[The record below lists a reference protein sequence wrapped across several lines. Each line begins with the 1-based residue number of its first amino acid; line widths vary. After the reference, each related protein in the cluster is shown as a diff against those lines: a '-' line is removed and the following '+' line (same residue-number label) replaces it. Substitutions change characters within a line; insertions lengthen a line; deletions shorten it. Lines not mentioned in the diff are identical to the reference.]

1 MEKCNDEWINANTNW
16 RPFSGSEFEFVHPP
30 PLFLVQ
36 GSHSWMMVDGSMSAL
51 VNTHICGNES
61 FGNEY
66 GDADTMIP
74 WQRCVFGWL
83 LKRRRFLYSWT
94 KVQFQVDISEVFQTI
109 SFLFFFELMISSP
122 DCFSIFFLLPL
133 LGRTQTFRLHYF
145 SGKGHVSYFQTF
157 CIVGGFTLSTCL
169 CSYLVKWSHLTSRD
183 FCQMGWNLNHQV

>member
-1 MEKCNDEWINANTNW
+1 MEKCKHKFGGFFWFRIRVCSPSTT
-16 RPFSGSEFEFVHPP
+16 
-30 PLFLVQ
+30 FLVQ

-109 SFLFFFELMISSP
+109 SFLFFRADDI
-122 DCFSIFFLLPL
+122 FSRLFLQTVLLSL

-145 SGKGHVSYFQTF
+145 SGKGHVSSFQTF
-157 CIVGGFTLSTCL
+157 CIVGGF
-169 CSYLVKWSHLTSRD
+169 
-183 FCQMGWNLNHQV
+183 NHFLHVFAPTW